1 MNATVDLNA
10 DVGESFGAWRM
21 GQDAAL
27 MPYLTS
33 ANIACGF
40 HAGDPKTIAYTV
52 ALAVEHQVAIGAHP
66 GLPDLVGFGR
76 RNMSITEEEAYQIVL
91 YQAGAMR
98 AFAQAAGSR
107 LHHVKAHGALYN
119 MAASDAQLSRG
130 IVRAVK
136 ALGDQVA
143 IVVLSG
149 SVTEQIAREAGIHVS
164 CEVFADRRYQDNG
177 LLVPRS
183 DPRALIT
190 DEQESIAQVVMM
202 VTQGRCMSVNG
213 QAVAVRADTVCLH
226 GDQDGALAFSQA
238 LRQALASHAVT
249 PRAFP

>member
-183 DPRALIT
+183 DPRALVT
-190 DEQESIAQVVMM
+190 DEQESIAQVLMM

-226 GDQDGALAFSQA
+226 GDQDGALAFAQA

>member
-183 DPRALIT
+183 DPRALVT

-226 GDQDGALAFSQA
+226 GDQDGALAFAQA

>member
-76 RNMSITEEEAYQIVL
+76 RNMSIIEEEAYQIVL

-226 GDQDGALAFSQA
+226 GDQDGALAFAQA